1 MLSKSEYLEAATSS
15 NGVYDRF
22 VRKLRR
28 FRNTGVNFNKTESNR
43 RAYLKRRELAIT
55 ERVENCLQTLK
66 TLSKHVMDGT
76 SWMLLIQE
84 GDTKRLGRLCLS
96 TEAH

>member
-43 RAYLKRRELAIT
+43 RAYLKRRELAMT
-55 ERVENCLQTLK
+55 ERVEVGYETDNSSGHK
-66 TLSKHVMDGT
+66 K
-76 SWMLLIQE
+76 
-84 GDTKRLGRLCLS
+84 
-96 TEAH
+96 